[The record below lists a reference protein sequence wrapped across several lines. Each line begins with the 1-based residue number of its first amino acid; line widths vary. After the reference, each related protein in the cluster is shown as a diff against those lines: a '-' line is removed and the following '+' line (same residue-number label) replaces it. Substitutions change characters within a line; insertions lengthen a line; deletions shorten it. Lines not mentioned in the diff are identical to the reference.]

1 MAGTS
6 YFDYLDKDSKYKDL
20 ESSLGRIEQVLG
32 ITPSRPSTAVE
43 GTRQGQ
49 RAGATNPL
57 ATVPGKTPATGSAA
71 QKGKGSG
78 LNAML
83 RRLRQLG
90 VGATEQIQKS
100 EFDIKRD
107 ADEYAQY
114 LAGQVRRGEK
124 SPGEASDLFS
134 DYSISYQ
141 IPGGFKTSEQLA
153 GLSQGIA
160 PTGATDRYDPFIGL
174 AAKNL
179 GINFSAEQAKGVKE
193 AARALGKT
201 TPEAFSQF
209 LGATMMSSP
218 EYIRKTPLAFA
229 ANLPYGGEYGV
240 GYQTPKG
247 TFTGTYR
254 FKPPTTVNWS

>member
-1 MAGTS
+1 MAGS
-6 YFDYLDKDSKYKDL
+6 NYFDYLNTDSRSKDL
-20 ESSLGRIEQVLG
+20 ESSLSRIEQALG
-32 ITPSRPSTAVE
+32 IAPTSRRTYSE
-43 GTRQGQ
+43 GSRQQ
-49 RAGATNPL
+49 QAGA
-57 ATVPGKTPATGSAA
+57 ATSPFSSAGSKTPAASGAKKKGTGL
-71 QKGKGSG
+71 Q
-78 LNAML
+78 AMT
-83 RRLRQLG
+83 RKLRQLG
-90 VGATEQIQKS
+90 VGATQEIQKS
-100 EFDIKRD
+100 EEDIKRD
-107 ADEYAQY
+107 ASEYAQY

-134 DYSISYQ
+134 DYAISYRV
-141 IPGGFKTSEQLA
+141 PGGFKTSEQLA
-153 GLSQGIA
+153 GLSQGMA
-160 PTGATDRYDPFIGL
+160 PAGSTDRYDPFIGL

-179 GINFSAEQAKGVKE
+179 GINFSAEQAQGVKE

-247 TFTGTYR
+247 TMTGTYR
-254 FKPPTTVNWS
+254 FKPPSTVNWS

>member
-1 MAGTS
+1 MAGNN
-6 YFDYLDKDSKYKDL
+6 YFDYINRGSGSKDL
-20 ESSLGRIEQVLG
+20 ESSLSRIEQALG
-32 ITPSRPSTAVE
+32 ISPAGRGLYSEGSR
-43 GTRQGQ
+43 QQ
-49 RAGATNPL
+49 QAGSATNPFSSSGTKTA
-57 ATVPGKTPATGSAA
+57 ATSDKKK
-71 QKGKGSG
+71 KGTG
-78 LNAML
+78 LNAMV

-90 VGATEQIQKS
+90 VGATQEIQKS
-100 EFDIKRD
+100 EEDIKRD

-153 GLSQGIA
+153 SLSQGMA
-160 PTGATDRYDPFIGL
+160 PSGATDRYDPFIGL

-179 GINFSAEQAKGVKE
+179 GINFSPEQAKGVKE